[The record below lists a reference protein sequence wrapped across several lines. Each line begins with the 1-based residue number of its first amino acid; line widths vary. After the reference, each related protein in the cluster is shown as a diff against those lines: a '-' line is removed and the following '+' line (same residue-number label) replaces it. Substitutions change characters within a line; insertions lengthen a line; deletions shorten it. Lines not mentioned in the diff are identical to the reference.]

1 MPRLILSSAKVSF
14 WGLDIIFLS
23 PIFICPSLFRFI
35 LIWPF
40 LLLLFRFSFKHFSI
54 RKMQEACRAD
64 PSPSQEHK
72 QSISVYPE
80 GWDSAFFTSPIYS
93 LQISIRV
100 SEQSSSCTCSHI
112 ATPCLKKNRKV
123 RQKNT
128 PHCSLSYRTPAIEN
142 HHKDYGNTMCCACKP
157 PGAHAA
163 LHPQAVR
170 STRLPLEHLTP
181 LHTKPNAKLA
191 PKSIRSLITLT
202 GAEREMLSSYQ
213 RDSTSGEP
221 SDGDHCPPFSSTPPV
236 PSPSCSFT
244 AAPPPEAAFRSGPRL
259 RPPVT
264 TDSVSKLHVSAT
276 VYLLNR
282 RCSSSFKTSL
292 PARINTAGPQNR
304 IYLKTFSNSTE
315 PLTLNTVKNTLQRRS
330 GKHCSPIRGSAP
342 GIFPD
347 KNQPNRPRKSRQ
359 PPPRWLTSSRRLTT
373 EPTPAAP
380 AAAARPSSSAR
391 PRDRPARSRSWSSR
405 PAPFTSTRS
414 GTAITFPVMFPPRQV
429 TRWGAY
435 TALSRHAF
443 AGHLCLHRLYEDP
456 TGQW

>member
-1 MPRLILSSAKVSF
+1 MSKLVQVYPYLTFPSSA
-14 WGLDIIFLS
+14 IIGS
-23 PIFICPSLFRFI
+23 PS
-35 LIWPF
+35 
-40 LLLLFRFSFKHFSI
+40 SI
-54 RKMQEACRAD
+54 SPLGKCNEACRAD

-221 SDGDHCPPFSSTPPV
+221 SDGDHLSSHALPSILQHTASPV
-236 PSPSCSFT
+236 SQLLLH
-244 AAPPPEAAFRSGPRL
+244 SGPPSRGG
-259 RPPVT
+259 
-264 TDSVSKLHVSAT
+264 
-276 VYLLNR
+276 
-282 RCSSSFKTSL
+282 FSL
-292 PARINTAGPQNR
+292 GAA
-304 IYLKTFSNSTE
+304 
-315 PLTLNTVKNTLQRRS
+315 
-330 GKHCSPIRGSAP
+330 
-342 GIFPD
+342 
-347 KNQPNRPRKSRQ
+347 
-359 PPPRWLTSSRRLTT
+359 
-373 EPTPAAP
+373 AAP
-380 AAAARPSSSAR
+380 ACHHRQR
-391 PRDRPARSRSWSSR
+391 FQ
-405 PAPFTSTRS
+405 APCQRNSLF
-414 GTAITFPVMFPPRQV
+414 IEPPLQ
-429 TRWGAY
+429 
-435 TALSRHAF
+435 L
-443 AGHLCLHRLYEDP
+443 
-456 TGQW
+456 

>member
-112 ATPCLKKNRKV
+112 AIPCLKKNRKV

-181 LHTKPNAKLA
+181 LHTKPNASWH
-191 PKSIRSLITLT
+191 PKAYGHL
-202 GAEREMLSSYQ
+202 
-213 RDSTSGEP
+213 
-221 SDGDHCPPFSSTPPV
+221 
-236 PSPSCSFT
+236 SPSQVQKGRCFHLISVTARAVSPRTGITALRSPAHRQSRLPAAPSQRPPLPRRLFARGRGCARLSPPTAFPSSMSAQQFIYWT
-244 AAPPPEAAFRSGPRL
+244 AAAAL
-259 RPPVT
+259 
-264 TDSVSKLHVSAT
+264 VSKL
-276 VYLLNR
+276 L
-282 RCSSSFKTSL
+282 SL
-292 PARINTAGPQNR
+292 R
-304 IYLKTFSNSTE
+304 E
-315 PLTLNTVKNTLQRRS
+315 
-330 GKHCSPIRGSAP
+330 
-342 GIFPD
+342 
-347 KNQPNRPRKSRQ
+347 
-359 PPPRWLTSSRRLTT
+359 
-373 EPTPAAP
+373 
-380 AAAARPSSSAR
+380 
-391 PRDRPARSRSWSSR
+391 
-405 PAPFTSTRS
+405 
-414 GTAITFPVMFPPRQV
+414 
-429 TRWGAY
+429 
-435 TALSRHAF
+435 
-443 AGHLCLHRLYEDP
+443 
-456 TGQW
+456 